1 MSSHAG
7 PSRSP
12 REAVTHGQDHQ
23 EADLY
28 GLIAQLD
35 LQDLNEI
42 RDGRRNNQP
51 LTDGELVLQLAAEEA
66 TSFAAVQ
73 RDHALVA
80 RLSIHGDD
88 DSFHVADPLHQ
99 ERGRTPPML
108 SPPRFMAS
116 PQNNT
121 HVHDSNSASVLSNKH
136 EEQGRLASH
145 GPVPASGESHEEP
158 AKSPDWSIFALHWNP
173 VLYSYAI

>member
-99 ERGRTPPML
+99 ERGRTPPMYGSTLPSCQKDLLSEWNIDRL

-121 HVHDSNSASVLSNKH
+121 HVHDSK
-136 EEQGRLASH
+136 
-145 GPVPASGESHEEP
+145 
-158 AKSPDWSIFALHWNP
+158 
-173 VLYSYAI
+173 